1 MTEEDQTRDA
11 QRDKYVALANS
22 VPDEGMGA
30 VNWLTHFA
38 METAAGDV
46 PAALALLARLYV
58 AADNYAAQNELMID
72 AAKQAARDFHSIIKK
87 HSGALALAAYETE
100 DQPALKVAATEL
112 LNAAGLS
119 KYHAQEA
126 A

>member
-1 MTEEDQTRDA
+1 MTEEDQARDA

-30 VNWLTHFA
+30 VNWLTRFA
-38 METAAGDV
+38 METAANDV

-58 AADNYAAQNELMID
+58 AADNYAAQNELMIES
-72 AAKQAARDFHSIIKK
+72 AKQAARDFHTIIAKNK
-87 HSGALALAAYETE
+87 PALHALAYENVS
-100 DQPALKVAATEL
+100 QAATEL

-119 KYHAQEA
+119 KYHQEA